1 MKHLNTKYPMTDYSI
16 SVHARGFSLI
26 EVLVT
31 VVVMSVGLLGIAG
44 IQLTSLKNNDSA
56 YIRSKSAIYAYNLI
70 DYMRANR
77 NNAIAG
83 GYNVGL
89 SALSDL
95 TAPSGT
101 PTIAQIDRYN
111 WFQHL
116 DSNLPSAKAAINCD
130 ATAVC
135 VVKVEWDDSHAEGDD
150 GEEDDDDDG
159 EESTSTKNIVLTA
172 QL

>member
-1 MKHLNTKYPMTDYSI
+1 
-16 SVHARGFSLI
+16 LI

-31 VVVMSVGLLGIAG
+31 VVVMSVGLLGVAG

-77 NNAIAG
+77 NSAIAG
-83 GYNVGL
+83 DYNVGL

-95 TAPSGT
+95 TAPTGT
-101 PTIAQIDRYN
+101 PTIAETDRYN

-116 DSNLPSAKAAINCD
+116 DNNLPSAQAAINCD

-135 VVKVEWDDSHAEGDD
+135 VVKVEWDDSHAEG
-150 GEEDDDDDG
+150 
-159 EESTSTKNIVLTA
+159 STSTKHIVLTA

>member
-1 MKHLNTKYPMTDYSI
+1 MVNSQ
-16 SVHARGFSLI
+16 GFSLV

-44 IQLTSLKNNDSA
+44 LQLTSLKNNDSA
-56 YIRSKSAIYAYNLI
+56 FIRSRSAIYTYNLI

-77 NNAIAG
+77 QSALAG
-83 GYNVGL
+83 DYNIGL

-101 PTIAQIDRYN
+101 PTIAETDRYS
-111 WFQHL
+111 WYQHL
-116 DSNLPSAKAAINCD
+116 DASLPNAKAAINCD
-130 ATAVC
+130 ANAIC
-135 VVKVEWDDSHAEGDD
+135 VVKVEWNDSHAEG
-150 GEEDDDDDG
+150 
-159 EESTSTKNIVLTA
+159 STSTKDLVLTA